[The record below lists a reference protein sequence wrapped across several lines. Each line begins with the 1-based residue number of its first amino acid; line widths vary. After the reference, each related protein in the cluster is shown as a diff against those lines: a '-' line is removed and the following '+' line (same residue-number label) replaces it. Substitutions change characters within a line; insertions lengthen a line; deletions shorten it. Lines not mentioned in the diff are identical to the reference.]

1 MNKIVSI
8 IEKIVLLFL
17 GTLIITVVVANMK
30 SSYSWLGYDIGKQNK
45 YICIIFP
52 ILCVSIYLLDRIP
65 KRKLLILLS
74 WLLVLLYQFVIVNS
88 LYTQVGWD
96 SGAIINAALKVNL
109 ENSNAYLSVY
119 PNNLFLVEIFQFV
132 FFLTKA
138 NIENA
143 YLIAG
148 LLNIIL
154 VDIAGMM
161 MIEICKIAL
170 DRKRAVIFSFLYFV
184 LIAGSPWLIVPY
196 SDIFIL
202 PVTVGT
208 IYLFLLIEKN
218 KDREQKKI
226 YWIMIGA
233 LAGAGYAI
241 KPTSIITLIAIVI
254 MLLITTIREKKL
266 IHLKKIGFMILSMI
280 MVLFII
286 RMGSRL
292 NHTYTLDSN
301 KKMTLTHYVMLA
313 LNDNMGVY
321 TDEDYII
328 SQSARS
334 VEERKQ
340 VNIAE
345 IQNRL
350 KDKGLKGYF
359 INLWRRCRQILG
371 EGNFNWGGEAGMNF
385 INHDL
390 SKHTRLR
397 NIFYKNGCKYDYYF
411 YGSQAIWFIVLVFYA
426 INILRMV
433 VGDFNEKEAFLNLP
447 IIGIIMF
454 NMLFE
459 SRSRYLIA
467 FVPFFLI
474 GATGVFNLDYSRLSR
489 KTG

>member
-1 MNKIVSI
+1 MNKIVLT
-8 IEKIVLLFL
+8 IEKIVLLVL
-17 GTLIITVVVANMK
+17 GTLIFTVVVANMK

-170 DRKRAVIFSFLYFV
+170 DRKRAVISSFLYFV

-208 IYLFLLIEKN
+208 IF
-218 KDREQKKI
+218 
-226 YWIMIGA
+226 
-233 LAGAGYAI
+233 
-241 KPTSIITLIAIVI
+241 
-254 MLLITTIREKKL
+254 
-266 IHLKKIGFMILSMI
+266 
-280 MVLFII
+280 
-286 RMGSRL
+286 
-292 NHTYTLDSN
+292 
-301 KKMTLTHYVMLA
+301 
-313 LNDNMGVY
+313 
-321 TDEDYII
+321 
-328 SQSARS
+328 
-334 VEERKQ
+334 
-340 VNIAE
+340 
-345 IQNRL
+345 
-350 KDKGLKGYF
+350 
-359 INLWRRCRQILG
+359 
-371 EGNFNWGGEAGMNF
+371 
-385 INHDL
+385 
-390 SKHTRLR
+390 
-397 NIFYKNGCKYDYYF
+397 YF
-411 YGSQAIWFIVLVFYA
+411 YSLKRTKIENKRRY
-426 INILRMV
+426 
-433 VGDFNEKEAFLNLP
+433 
-447 IIGIIMF
+447 IG
-454 NMLFE
+454 L
-459 SRSRYLIA
+459 
-467 FVPFFLI
+467 
-474 GATGVFNLDYSRLSR
+474 
-489 KTG
+489 